1 MTPKEI
7 WNRGNNLL
15 ATAIVALSGF
25 AFTPELHFEPEIP
38 FKIDEILLFWLGI
51 GAIGWYL
58 WGKNK
63 WKRSVVPVLMV
74 WGGLAIKIM
83 AVVIEF
89 KDKEDVGD
97 DFGALILFILAS
109 LLVTFLYIK
118 AKKVLAK

>member
-15 ATAIVALSGF
+15 AVAVVALSGF
-25 AFTPELHFEPEIP
+25 AFSPESVLEPEIP
-38 FKIDEILLFWLGI
+38 FKIDEILLFWLGV
-51 GAIGWYL
+51 GAIGWYV

-63 WKRSVVPVLMV
+63 WKHSVVPVLFV

-83 AVVIEF
+83 AVIVEF

-97 DFGALILFILAS
+97 DFGALILFVLAS
-109 LLVTFLYIK
+109 VLVTFLYLK
-118 AKKVLAK
+118 AKKMIFK

>member
-7 WNRGNNLL
+7 WNRGNNLV

-25 AFTPELHFEPEIP
+25 AFAPELHLEPELP
-38 FKIDEILLFWLGI
+38 FKIDEGLLLLLGLS
-51 GAIGWYL
+51 AIGWYV

-63 WKRSVVPVLMV
+63 WKHSIVPVIMV
-74 WGGLAIKIM
+74 WGALVIKIM

-97 DFGALILFILAS
+97 DFGALVLFILAS
-109 LLVTFLYIK
+109 LLVTYLYII
-118 AKKVLAK
+118 AKKMWAK